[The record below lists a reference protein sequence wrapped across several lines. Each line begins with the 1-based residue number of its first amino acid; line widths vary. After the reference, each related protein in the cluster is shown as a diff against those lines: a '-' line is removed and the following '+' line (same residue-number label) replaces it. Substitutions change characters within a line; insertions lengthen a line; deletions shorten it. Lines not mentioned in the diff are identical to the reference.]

1 MQVRRF
7 FLTAARTMTF
17 LLLGGATY
25 LGVVAPSHAQATA
38 GYTVK
43 PGDVLEISVWK
54 EPDLQRS
61 VLVRPDGQFS
71 FPLVGEVDAR
81 GKTVMELNKTV
92 SERLTK
98 FISDAV
104 VTISVTEI
112 KGNKIYVLGQ
122 VNKPGEF
129 IVNPSVNIM
138 QALSMA
144 GGMTPFAATNDIIV
158 LRGQGKQQ
166 NAMAFRYNDVV
177 RGRSLDTNIE
187 LLSGDI
193 VVVP

>member
-1 MQVRRF
+1 MRPRSF
-7 FLTAARTMTF
+7 FLTMLLSAA
-17 LLLGGATY
+17 AY
-25 LGVVAPSHAQATA
+25 LAVAAPVHAQATA
-38 GYTVK
+38 GYAVK
-43 PGDVLEISVWK
+43 PGDTLEISVWK
-54 EPDLQRS
+54 EPDLQRT

-81 GKTVMELNKTV
+81 GKTVNELNKTV
-92 SERLTK
+92 SDRLTK
-98 FISDAV
+98 YISDAV
-104 VTISVTEI
+104 VTISVQEI

-138 QALSMA
+138 LALSMA

-158 LRGQGKQQ
+158 LRGQGAQQ
-166 NAMAFRYNDVV
+166 KGMAFRYNDVV

>member
-1 MQVRRF
+1 MLRRF
-7 FLTAARTMTF
+7 FPTMACLLVSGFAYLCGAAP
-17 LLLGGATY
+17 A
-25 LGVVAPSHAQATA
+25 HAQATT
-38 GYTVK
+38 GYAVK

-54 EPDLQRS
+54 EPDLQRT

-81 GKTVMELNKTV
+81 NKTVTDLNKTV
-92 SERLTK
+92 SERLAK
-98 FISDAV
+98 YISDAV

-158 LRGQGKQQ
+158 LRGQGSQQ
-166 NAMAFRYNDVV
+166 KAMAFRYNDVV